1 MTHEESNYQEIRKS
15 TLFWLIFIVIANLFL
30 LGIGRTDAQ
39 TLSSVD
45 GSLSSS
51 NTQPLIESNLQKQS
65 SLLTEI
71 VCKELNFWTVD
82 AQGAIL
88 QWQLSGNSVSLTDT
102 IFQTSPMVSIAYTD
116 NLNGGTL
123 SRTFYGSNSYHGSDL
138 YYYNGQ
144 DWDTLPFPGGATVPN
159 AGGYHSYLYFQAL
172 IHGSLSDAIIRF
184 DGIHQ
189 DTIFILPYGHNFTI
203 ADIAVDALGNIWCMV
218 GTQALQSDSIVVIDP
233 SGNLIRSFAI
243 SVNTTHAYGCFLLND
258 EFYVV
263 FGSGNSQYPSSI
275 VQFSFSGNQGSIQQV
290 IPFPNNDF
298 TDVASCVPGM
308 PLILSLN
315 SRFPQEEGLVLS
327 PNPAGSLLHIRFP
340 SEQNVTP
347 ILIVYDL
354 TGKEVM
360 REMLN
365 SFDVELKLSGIE
377 KGVYMLRIISG
388 HKLYTS
394 RFVKD

>member
-1 MTHEESNYQEIRKS
+1 MPYEELKYRSIRKS
-15 TLFWLIFIVIANLFL
+15 TLYWLIIIVIANIFL
-30 LGIGRTDAQ
+30 IGLGQADAQ
-39 TLSSVD
+39 LTSVVD
-45 GSLSSS
+45 GRISQTILLQ
-51 NTQPLIESNLQKQS
+51 NQNNEAQKESALM
-65 SLLTEI
+65 TEI
-71 VCKELNFWTVD
+71 VCKELNFWTIGS
-82 AQGAIL
+82 QGEIL

-159 AGGYHSYLYFQAL
+159 AGGYHSFLYYQAL

-189 DTIFILPYGHNFTI
+189 DTIFSLPFGHNFTI

-218 GTQALQSDSIVVIDP
+218 GTQALQSDSIVVIDH
-233 SGNLIRSFAI
+233 SGNLIRSFAM
-243 SVNTTHAYGCFLLND
+243 SMNTTHAYGCFLLND
-258 EFYVV
+258 EFYIV
-263 FGSGNSQYPSSI
+263 FGSGNPQYPSSV
-275 VQFSFSGNQGSIQQV
+275 VQINFSGNQAGIQQV

-308 PLILSLN
+308 PLILGFGSTEQKA
-315 SRFPQEEGLVLS
+315 SVPELS
-327 PNPAGSLLHIRFP
+327 PNPAGSVLHIRFP
-340 SEQNVTP
+340 LEQGDTP
-347 ILIVYDL
+347 ILIVYDM
-354 TGKEVM
+354 TGREVLKKE
-360 REMLN
+360 LN
-365 SFDVELKLSGIE
+365 YSDQDLELSGME
-377 KGVYMLRIISG
+377 KGLYLLRILSG
-388 HKLYTS
+388 QKMFTS